1 MNGDLKLNFIP
12 KLPALSFVLIGWPR
26 FLPMAAKSKQK
37 LKFDY
42 EKSSLAFL
50 IRFGKVVD
58 QQPG

>member
-1 MNGDLKLNFIP
+1 
-12 KLPALSFVLIGWPR
+12 
-26 FLPMAAKSKQK
+26 MAAKSKQK